1 MVTDIEKV
9 SRMLEM
15 GDFVAPYKW
24 ECQFPP
30 IPDDPKL
37 IDIPMDIKSLVKF
50 RYDSK
55 TEKEAKT
62 AKATKK
68 EKGKTTVESTE

>member
-30 IPDDPKL
+30 IQDDPKL
-37 IDIPMDIKSLVKF
+37 IDIPMDIKSL
-50 RYDSK
+50 SI
-55 TEKEAKT
+55 
-62 AKATKK
+62 
-68 EKGKTTVESTE
+68 